1 MWKRIYC
8 CHRNNSQHTKLLKW
22 KCKWPDLVPLKPLI
36 FVISVFLRERKE
48 TPTYVQGK
56 QPALRSPPYYI
67 SSFCLSL
74 RRVARPGKSYKTT
87 KENGKV
93 RLQMQARS
101 ITSDE
106 PIGKRNKIKKI
117 CYAMVSGVAQ
127 GLNVRLQ
134 LVIFFFNLVCGF
146 SFCDGC

>member
-1 MWKRIYC
+1 MARFGPVKASYLCHLGIFKRAK
-8 CHRNNSQHTKLLKW
+8 RNANICT
-22 KCKWPDLVPLKPLI
+22 
-36 FVISVFLRERKE
+36 REE
-48 TPTYVQGK
+48 
-56 QPALRSPPYYI
+56 PALRSPPYYI

-127 GLNVRLQ
+127 GLNVRPQ
-134 LVIFFFNLVCGF
+134 LLIYFF
-146 SFCDGC
+146 